1 MTETSP
7 AVRVGKNVRA
17 ELARAG
23 KTQTWLASV
32 LALTQQSISSRLR
45 GDVAFD
51 VDELHRVADA
61 LAVPVASLLEQ
72 PASATRPATT

>member
-23 KTQTWLASV
+23 KTQTWLAGV
-32 LALTQQSISSRLR
+32 LAITQQSVSARLR

-51 VDELHRVADA
+51 VDELHRAAAA
-61 LAVPVASLLEQ
+61 LGVPVASLLEQ
-72 PASATRPATT
+72 PAQSPATT